1 MTDKRKTKKSGPARK
16 AAKDKAKLEA
26 KLRKA
31 LKAEADRLTRHQ
43 GNGR

>member
-1 MTDKRKTKKSGPARK
+1 MPKYRKTKKDPNARK
-16 AAKDKAKLEA
+16 AAKEKKRLEDR
-26 KLRKA
+26 LRKA